1 MYKMILKPNINK
13 YYLYLNNCIAEF
25 QLNKLNKDLSIE
37 KSLKLITLE
46 TWKRCKWIKLENVI
60 FVITTRS
67 F

>member
-1 MYKMILKPNINK
+1 MI
-13 YYLYLNNCIAEF
+13 EF
-25 QLNKLNKDLSIE
+25 QLNIDLSIE
-37 KSLKLITLE
+37 KSLKLIILE